1 MLTFPPY
8 PIPVHTELGEGY
20 VLYIQSSGMLENDI
34 FTCVLCEGGEIKHF
48 NSSQIRILKNA
59 TFDIKEKK

>member
-8 PIPVHTELGEGY
+8 PIPVVTELGEGY
-20 VLYIQSSGMLENDI
+20 LIYVESSGTWDNDVWCI
-34 FTCVLCEGGEIKHF
+34 CLCNGGDVKHF
-48 NSSQIRILKNA
+48 LSNQVKIFKNA